1 MYTLIIEDKNGVIA
15 DEFSFN
21 HGTYLIGRVDGNDI
35 ILPSSNVSRQHARM
49 FIRDSKCFIEDL
61 GSSNGVIVDGQRIQ
75 GQRDLGSAAQI
86 RIGDYY
92 LYLEFNNEEDDKQD
106 VVSTHIVSQDENAY
120 KLVRVGDSFA
130 GEVFP
135 LTERRNT
142 VGRTEDNTIFL
153 NDPSASRRHANIDC
167 DGMVY
172 TLADLGSSNGS
183 SVGAKRI
190 SGPTI
195 LRERDRVSFGN
206 VDFIFVPSG
215 ENVDV
220 SKYAGPAAPMPKTGG
235 SGRSSG
241 GGGIGIGVIIVGLLI
256 VMLLFLTLA
265 IAAAAGWWL
274 YSSSQVEEVPPIAT
288 ELSPEQKADSLVN
301 DGRALMSQQKW
312 TDAIAKFDEA
322 LTAKPDSEDAKKL
335 KAQAVKE
342 QDAQEKFEAGLKL
355 KGKAQYDDAL
365 KKLESVPD
373 GTSAH
378 DTAAKELDEVRQILA
393 NQYKKAAREAMDKN
407 EYGTAQEAFV
417 KAFELICARGKT
429 DQKAALK
436 EIRDQITAAEDKMQR
451 QRRRYPDFKP
461 YEVAPQCR

>member
-35 ILPSSNVSRQHARM
+35 ILPSSNVSRQHARL
-49 FIRDSKCFIEDL
+49 FIRDSHCFIEDL

-92 LYLEFNNEEDDKQD
+92 LYLEFNREQDDKQD
-106 VVSTHIVSQDENAY
+106 VVSTHIVSQDDNAY

-135 LTERRNT
+135 LTERSNT

-153 NDPSASRRHANIDC
+153 NDPSVSRRHATIDC

-172 TLADLGSSNGS
+172 TLNDLGSSNGS

-190 SGPTI
+190 SGAAI
-195 LRERDRVSFGN
+195 LRDHDRVSFGN

-220 SKYAGPAAPMPKTGG
+220 SKYAAAPAAIPKA
-235 SGRSSG
+235 G
-241 GGGIGIGVIIVGLLI
+241 GGGGGGMGIGVIIVGLLI

-274 YSSSQVEEVPPIAT
+274 YSSSQTVEPPPVTT
-288 ELSPEQKADSLVN
+288 ELAPEQKADALVN
-301 DGRALMSQQKW
+301 DGRALMSQKKW
-312 TDAIAKFDEA
+312 NDAIAKFDEA
-322 LTAKPDSEDAKKL
+322 LTLKADSEDAKKL
-335 KAQAVKE
+335 REQARTE
-342 QDAQEKFEAGLKL
+342 LDAQDKFEAGLKL
-355 KGKAQYDDAL
+355 KGKAQYEDAR
-365 KKLESVPD
+365 KKLESVPE
-373 GTSAH
+373 GTAAH
-378 DTAAKELDEVRQILA
+378 ESAAKELDEIRQILA
-393 NQYKKAAREAMDKN
+393 NQYKKAAREALDKN
-407 EYGTAQEAFV
+407 EYGTAQENYI
-417 KAFELICARGKT
+417 KAFELICARKKT
-429 DQKAALK
+429 DQKEALK
-436 EIRDQITAAEDKMQR
+436 DIQKQIEAAEAKMKR
-451 QRRRYPDFKP
+451 QKRRYPDFKP
-461 YEVAPQCR
+461 YKVAPQCR